1 MRSLFIIIA
10 VGGAAYRFS
19 DARSPNRIASLL
31 MPLVFSLCLLALFV
45 WIYAKSRE
53 RSEKRTD
60 SPDSGAPWFGSGGV
74 FGDRDD

>member
-10 VGGAAYRFS
+10 VGGVAYHFS

-53 RSEKRTD
+53 RADQRTD
-60 SPDSGAPWFGSGGV
+60 PADSGAPWFGSGGV
-74 FGDRDD
+74 LGNHDD